1 MASKCQEDDPRQSS
15 AALCISMNLL
25 GTSFGP
31 EFTHQCFQGEWIRG
45 YQPKEPPTVPHSS
58 HCHHEDATHTLQ
70 IQVQLS
76 PSCVKCH
83 VDVQVEKKPRTIV
96 TRVSK
101 RPRLGKKD
109 TLEDAIPSDDSDDD
123 VNEETSPEEEDSDFE
138 LTDEDLEE
146 TPPDVAAGPTRN
158 ARMPV
163 EEIIERC
170 GKALPT
176 MVKEIQ
182 DDDYLDSPIGTV
194 LHEYQRNNTNF
205 VISLADGPDAAEYHK
220 QVQTLAMWF
229 IETADGVDVE
239 SKDGGYWNV
248 LFLFVKHAQP
258 HQYSLAGYLT
268 LFHFFSP
275 FKKPKAGIV
284 ARVCQALVLPPYQRM
299 GHGRM
304 LLKTVHE
311 LANDPSNTI
320 VEINVEDPA
329 PAFIALRNS
338 VDYELLRES
347 LLQSSSPWLD
357 AKYTIQDTSHP
368 NFFQG
373 ISDRDALV
381 AGAVAHITPR
391 QVQIV
396 HEIYK
401 LSFLGDEEVV
411 PASFRLMVK
420 KRLIKDHREELSGC
434 RTKEEK
440 QAMLAKIFNDTLEQ
454 YKALLKWTCL

>member
-1 MASKCQEDDPRQSS
+1 
-15 AALCISMNLL
+15 
-25 GTSFGP
+25 
-31 EFTHQCFQGEWIRG
+31 
-45 YQPKEPPTVPHSS
+45 
-58 HCHHEDATHTLQ
+58 
-70 IQVQLS
+70 
-76 PSCVKCH
+76 
-83 VDVQVEKKPRTIV
+83 VDVQVERKPRTIV

-109 TLEDAIPSDDSDDD
+109 MPEDAIPSDDNDED
-123 VNEETSPEEEDSDFE
+123 EETSPEEEDSDFE

-146 TPPDVAAGPTRN
+146 TPPDAAAGPTRTR
-158 ARMPV
+158 RMPV

-176 MVKEIQ
+176 MVNEFQ

-194 LHEYQRNNTNF
+194 LREYQRKTMDF
-205 VISLADGPDAAEYHK
+205 VISLADGPDAAEYHE
-220 QVQTLAMWF
+220 QVQKLAVWF

-239 SKDGGYWNV
+239 SNDGGYWKV
-248 LFLFVKHAQP
+248 LYLFVKHAP

-284 ARVCQALVLPPYQRM
+284 ARVCQALILPPYQRM
-299 GHGRM
+299 GHGRL

-311 LANDPSNTI
+311 LANDPSNSI

-329 PAFIALRNS
+329 PAFVALRNS
-338 VDYELLRES
+338 VDYELFRDS
-347 LLQSSSPWLD
+347 FQSSPWLD
-357 AKYTIQDTSHP
+357 SMYMIKDTSHP
-368 NFFQG
+368 DFFQG
-373 ISDRDALV
+373 VSDKDALV
-381 AGAVAHITPR
+381 AGAVACITPR

-401 LSFLGDEEVV
+401 LSFFREEV
-411 PASFRLMVK
+411 PTSFRLMVK
-420 KRLIKDHREELSGC
+420 KRLARVHREDLSAC

-440 QAMLAKIFNDTLEQ
+440 QAMLAKIFHDTLEQ
-454 YKALLKWTCL
+454 YKAVLKRK